1 VYYTLAERETDKMK
15 KLITLLLALAM
26 LLSLTACGS
35 KTVKMGETVK
45 KGIAEITITD
55 IQVANTNY
63 LEGNTASDDF
73 LYPIKKDDLDI
84 GDQIIKAADEATA
97 PVVISLIVKNV
108 GKSDLSIYPFDFVVN
123 YDDGNEYYSKKCYAK
138 TESSGWTD
146 LEKVTLEKVT
156 SGAVEI
162 RIAVWV
168 PNKVVEDTTSPL
180 ELDFHGFT
188 YKIR

>member
-1 VYYTLAERETDKMK
+1 MK
-15 KLITLLLALAM
+15 KSITLFLAVTM
-26 LLSLTACGS
+26 LLSLAACGS

-73 LYPIKKDDLDI
+73 LYPIDKDDLDI
-84 GDQIIKAADEATA
+84 GDQFIKATDEATA
-97 PVVISLIVKNV
+97 PVVISLKAENV

-123 YDDGNEYYSKKCYAK
+123 YDDGNEYYSKKCYAR
-138 TESSGWTD
+138 TESSGWTEF
-146 LEKVTLEKVT
+146 EKVTLEKVT
-156 SGAVEI
+156 SDAVEI

-168 PNKVVEDTTSPL
+168 PNKVVEDATSPL
-180 ELDFHGFT
+180 ELNFHGFT
-188 YKIR
+188 CKIR

>member
-1 VYYTLAERETDKMK
+1 MK
-15 KLITLLLALAM
+15 RLITLLLAFAMIFPLA
-26 LLSLTACGS
+26 ACGA
-35 KTVKMGETVK
+35 KTVKKGETVK
-45 KGIAEITITD
+45 KGIAEFTIKD
-55 IQVANTNY
+55 IHVAHTNY
-63 LEGNTASDDF
+63 LEGNIASDDF
-73 LYPIKKDDLDI
+73 LYPIDKEDLAI
-84 GDQIIKAADEATA
+84 GDQSLKATDETTS
-97 PVVISLIVKNV
+97 PVVISLIVENV

-123 YDDGNEYYSKKCYAK
+123 YDNGNKYHSKKCYAK
-138 TESSGWTD
+138 TESFGWTGF
-146 LEKVTLEKVT
+146 EKVTLEKVT